1 MFKKLLHF
9 IKGVIKKMFNKST
22 ITEATKID
30 IAVSSEMSQAI
41 DLWEKMYFN
50 KAPWL
55 KPEEVESLNLPA
67 SIANEFA
74 RLTILELKSEITG
87 STRANYINDIYK
99 EKILKKLGNEL
110 EKGNALGG
118 LVFKPYVKNN
128 KICIDMVSANQFYP
142 TEFNSNDDVIGGI
155 FISQITKGDNIYTR
169 LEYHRFIENTS
180 EYIIK
185 NMAFVSNTINDLGE
199 KVSLSSIEEWAD
211 IQEETKII
219 NIEKPLFSYYK
230 PPIANNI
237 DDKSPLGV
245 SVYSRATDLIK
256 EADRQY
262 GRIIWEYE
270 ASEKAIFVDE
280 LAIKPK
286 NNNSEKQ
293 FSINKLK
300 DRLYRKLDTGLE
312 KNDFFEDYS
321 PDIRDEAF
329 WRGLNKILQR
339 IEFNVGLA
347 YGTLSEPNTVDKT
360 ATEIKS
366 SKQRSYATVAKM
378 QENLQTALEGLIYA
392 IDVLITLYN
401 LAPEGKYETSFE
413 WDDSL
418 IVDTEREQTL
428 QMQEVSVGLRRK
440 VKYIMFRYGL
450 TEEQALEE
458 LELIKQEQMSNQ
470 EAMGI
475 LEE

>member
-1 MFKKLLHF
+1 
-9 IKGVIKKMFNKST
+9 MFNKST

-74 RLTILELKSEITG
+74 KLTILELKSEITG
-87 STRANYINDIYK
+87 SARANYINDIYK

-155 FISQITKGDNIYTR
+155 FVSQITKGDDIYTR
-169 LEYHRFIENTS
+169 LEYHRFIENAY

-185 NMAFVSNTINDLGE
+185 NMAFVSNTVNDLGE
-199 KVSLSSIEEWAD
+199 RVSLSSIEEWTD

-219 NIEKPLFSYYK
+219 DIEKPLFSYYK

-280 LAIKPK
+280 LAMKPK

-300 DRLYRKLDTGLE
+300 DRLYRKLDTGAE
-312 KNDFFEDYS
+312 KSNFFEDYS

-401 LAPEGKYETSFE
+401 LAPEGRYETSFE

-428 QMQEVSVGLRRK
+428 QMQEVSAGLRRK

-475 LEE
+475 LKE

>member
-1 MFKKLLHF
+1 
-9 IKGVIKKMFNKST
+9 MFNKST

-74 RLTILELKSEITG
+74 KLTILELKSEITG
-87 STRANYINDIYK
+87 SARANYINDIYK

-155 FISQITKGDNIYTR
+155 FVSQITKGDDIYTR
-169 LEYHRFIENTS
+169 LEYHRFIENAY

-185 NMAFVSNTINDLGE
+185 NMAFVSNTVNDLGE
-199 KVSLSSIEEWAD
+199 RVSLSSIEEWTD

-219 NIEKPLFSYYK
+219 DIEKPLFSYYK

-280 LAIKPK
+280 LAMKPK

-300 DRLYRKLDTGLE
+300 DRLYRKLDTGAE
-312 KNDFFEDYS
+312 KSDFFEDYS

-401 LAPEGKYETSFE
+401 LAPEGRYETSFE

-428 QMQEVSVGLRRK
+428 QMQEVSAGLRRK

-475 LEE
+475 LKE